1 VAAIKPLQRRAML
14 VFAFAV
20 IGFLSPATFLTDSH
34 PIVPR
39 LGIRRTT
46 PLPPM
51 RMAPCICNGGRIGGR
66 RIGGRS
72 GLRKPLVAEA
82 TRDDDDDNDQ
92 VSRSS
97 HSWHSPEHSL
107 NRRRPLPPPAAHG
120 SISSASSRAAGA
132 PGHPRRSI
140 WNRIP
145 SFCITKSRIDVVVH
159 HLRPHSR
166 ALKISYLIRALSH
179 LRPHLR
185 PHLLHS
191 HPHSIY
197 KKKQSIVSLKGSR

>member
-1 VAAIKPLQRRAML
+1 MAAIKPLQRRAML
-14 VFAFAV
+14 AFAFAV
-20 IGFLSPATFLTDSH
+20 IGFLSPATFLTGSH
-34 PIVPR
+34 PVVPR

-97 HSWHSPEHSL
+97 HSWHSPRTLPEPTTSPSPP
-107 NRRRPLPPPAAHG
+107 RRPRFYLLCFLPCCRRAWPPAPIHLE
-120 SISSASSRAAGA
+120 SYSLIL
-132 PGHPRRSI
+132 HHK
-140 WNRIP
+140 
-145 SFCITKSRIDVVVH
+145 KSN
-159 HLRPHSR
+159 
-166 ALKISYLIRALSH
+166 
-179 LRPHLR
+179 
-185 PHLLHS
+185 
-191 HPHSIY
+191 
-197 KKKQSIVSLKGSR
+197 